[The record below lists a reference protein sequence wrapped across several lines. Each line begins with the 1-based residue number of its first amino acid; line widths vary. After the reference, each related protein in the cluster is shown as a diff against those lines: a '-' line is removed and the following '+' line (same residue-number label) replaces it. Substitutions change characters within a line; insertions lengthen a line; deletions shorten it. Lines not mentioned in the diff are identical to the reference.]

1 MSLSLL
7 LVEDNEDILANL
19 YAFLEPMGYVLD
31 CARNGKAGLQM
42 ALEHDFDCI
51 VLDVMLP
58 GLDGV
63 SLCRRLRQEHK
74 CATPV
79 IMLTARDAVADRVTG
94 LEAGADDYLVK
105 PFAFRELEARIRALL
120 RRGRM
125 QSATGVDRGGLWACA
140 DLTLNDEEH
149 WAARQ
154 GRRLRL
160 SPTGFRILKEL
171 MRVAPGLVRRQ
182 HLEQLLWGDEPPEGS
197 ALRTHIHELR
207 RELDKP
213 FGLPLL
219 HTVPHVGYR
228 LSPDP
233 AEGGAPDVVADIAP
247 DVAADVAADVAP
259 DFAASAASN
268 AAVREASSGP
278 ANPSSACTDKD
289 VG

>member
-1 MSLSLL
+1 MPCALL

-19 YAFLEPMGYVLD
+19 YAFFEPMGYVLD
-31 CARNGKAGLQM
+31 CARNGRAGLQM
-42 ALEHDFDCI
+42 AIEHDFDCI

-120 RRGRM
+120 RRGRL
-125 QSATGVDRGGLWACA
+125 QSATGMDRGGLWTCA
-140 DLTLNDEEH
+140 DLTLNEEEH

-171 MRVAPGLVRRQ
+171 LRVAPGLVRRQ

-213 FGLPLL
+213 VGLPLL

-233 AEGGAPDVVADIAP
+233 AEGGAPDVVADIAADVAPDIAP
-247 DVAADVAADVAP
+247 DVAADVVV
-259 DFAASAASN
+259 N
-268 AAVREASSGP
+268 EASPSP
-278 ANPSSACTDKD
+278 ANPASASTDKD

>member
-1 MSLSLL
+1 MPCALL

-19 YAFLEPMGYVLD
+19 YAFFEPMGYVLD
-31 CARNGKAGLQM
+31 CARNGRAGLQM

-125 QSATGVDRGGLWACA
+125 QSATGMDRGGLWACA

-182 HLEQLLWGDEPPEGS
+182 HLEQVLWGDEPPEGS

-233 AEGGAPDVVADIAP
+233 AEGGAPDVVADIAADVAPDIAP
-247 DVAADVAADVAP
+247 DVAADVVV
-259 DFAASAASN
+259 N
-268 AAVREASSGP
+268 EASPSP
-278 ANPSSACTDKD
+278 ANPASASTDKD

>member
-1 MSLSLL
+1 MSSSLL

-19 YAFLEPMGYVLD
+19 YAYLEPLGYTLD

-42 ALEHDFDCI
+42 ALEHNFDCI

-58 GLDGV
+58 GLDGI
-63 SLCRRLRQEHK
+63 SLCRSLREEHRSV
-74 CATPV
+74 TPI
-79 IMLTARDAVADRVTG
+79 IMLTARDTVADRVTG

-105 PFAFRELEARIRALL
+105 PFAFKELEARIRALL

-125 QSATGVDRGGLWACA
+125 QSGAGTEGKGLWTCA
-140 DLTLNDEEH
+140 DLVLNEEEH
-149 WAARQ
+149 WAERQ

-171 MRVAPGLVRRQ
+171 LRVAPGLVRRQ
-182 HLEQLLWGDEPPEGS
+182 HLEHLLWGEEPPEGS

-213 FGLPLL
+213 FVLPLL

-233 AEGGAPDVVADIAP
+233 ADGGVSCIAENGTP
-247 DVAADVAADVAP
+247 SGDARP
-259 DFAASAASN
+259 GSANSDGKMA
-268 AAVREASSGP
+268 
-278 ANPSSACTDKD
+278 
-289 VG
+289 

>member
-1 MSLSLL
+1 MPCALL

-19 YAFLEPMGYVLD
+19 YAFFEPMGYVLD
-31 CARNGKAGLQM
+31 CARNGRAGLQM

-171 MRVAPGLVRRQ
+171 LRVAPGLVRRQ

-233 AEGGAPDVVADIAP
+233 AEGGAPDVVADIAADVAPDIAP
-247 DVAADVAADVAP
+247 DVAADVVV
-259 DFAASAASN
+259 N
-268 AAVREASSGP
+268 EASPSP
-278 ANPSSACTDKD
+278 ANPASASTDKD

>member
-63 SLCRRLRQEHK
+63 SLCRCLRQEHK
-74 CATPV
+74 CVTPV

-105 PFAFRELEARIRALL
+105 PFALRELEARIRALL

-125 QSATGVDRGGLWACA
+125 QSATGMDGGGLWTCA

-171 MRVAPGLVRRQ
+171 LRAAPGLVRRQ
-182 HLEQLLWGDEPPEGS
+182 HLEQVLWGDEPPEGS

-233 AEGGAPDVVADIAP
+233 ADGGAPDVVAD
-247 DVAADVAADVAP
+247 AAANT
-259 DFAASAASN
+259 AASTAAST
-268 AAVREASSGP
+268 AVNEASPDP
-278 ANPSSACTDKD
+278 AGTASPSHPASPVSVYTDKD

>member
-1 MSLSLL
+1 MPRSLL

-74 CATPV
+74 CVTPV

-125 QSATGVDRGGLWACA
+125 QSVMGVDKGGLWTCA
-140 DLTLNDEEH
+140 DLTLNDDEH
-149 WAARQ
+149 WAERQ

-160 SPTGFRILKEL
+160 SPTGFRILREL
-171 MRVAPGLVRRQ
+171 LRVTPGLVRRQ

-233 AEGGAPDVVADIAP
+233 ADVGAA
-247 DVAADVAADVAP
+247 DVAADVAADAVESE
-259 DFAASAASN
+259 AASS
-268 AAVREASSGP
+268 P
-278 ANPSSACTDKD
+278 ANPASPASPTSPASVCTNKD

>member
-1 MSLSLL
+1 MPCARL

-19 YAFLEPMGYVLD
+19 YAFFEPMGYVLD
-31 CARNGKAGLQM
+31 CARNGRAGLQM

-63 SLCRRLRQEHK
+63 SLCRRLRQEYK

-120 RRGRM
+120 RRGRL
-125 QSATGVDRGGLWACA
+125 QSATGMDRGGLWTCA
-140 DLTLNDEEH
+140 DLTLNEEEH

-171 MRVAPGLVRRQ
+171 LRVAPGLVRRQ

-233 AEGGAPDVVADIAP
+233 AEGGAPDVVADIAADVAPDIAP
-247 DVAADVAADVAP
+247 DVAADVVV
-259 DFAASAASN
+259 N
-268 AAVREASSGP
+268 EASPSP
-278 ANPSSACTDKD
+278 ANPASASTDKD

>member
-1 MSLSLL
+1 MSRSLL

-19 YAFLEPMGYVLD
+19 YAFFEPMGYVLD

-125 QSATGVDRGGLWACA
+125 QSATGRDKGGLWTCA
-140 DLTLNDEEH
+140 DLTLNEEEH

-171 MRVAPGLVRRQ
+171 LRVAPGLVRRQ

-233 AEGGAPDVVADIAP
+233 AEGGAPDVVADIAADVAPDIAP
-247 DVAADVAADVAP
+247 DVAADVVVNETSP
-259 DFAASAASN
+259 S
-268 AAVREASSGP
+268 P
-278 ANPSSACTDKD
+278 ANPASASTDKD

>member
-1 MSLSLL
+1 MPLSLL

-19 YAFLEPMGYVLD
+19 YAFFEPMGYVLD

-74 CATPV
+74 CVTPV

-125 QSATGVDRGGLWACA
+125 QSATGMDRGGLWACA

-182 HLEQLLWGDEPPEGS
+182 HLEQVLWGDEPPEGS

-233 AEGGAPDVVADIAP
+233 AEGGAPDVAPEIAP
-247 DVAADVAADVAP
+247 DFPAGA
-259 DFAASAASN
+259 AASAAAN

-278 ANPSSACTDKD
+278 ANPSNACTDKD